1 MLNIREEYKQ
11 ALLNKNEDRK
21 MRAERVRA
29 KISGTTER
37 PRLNVFRS
45 LNNIYAQVI
54 DDTKGITLAQSSTMD
69 KTIVKS
75 IEGKTKQ
82 EAAFIVGQAVAKN
95 AMKKGIKTVVF
106 DRAGY
111 QYTGRVKA
119 LADGARDAGLE
130 F

>member
-1 MLNIREEYKQ
+1 MIKKI
-11 ALLNKNEDRK
+11 NKNEDRK

-119 LADGARDAGLE
+119 LADGASDAGLE

>member
-1 MLNIREEYKQ
+1 MIKKI
-11 ALLNKNEDRK
+11 NKNEERK

-29 KISGTTER
+29 QISGTTER

-69 KTIVKS
+69 KTIAKS

-95 AMKKGIKTVVF
+95 AMSKGIKQVVF

>member
-1 MLNIREEYKQ
+1 MIKNI
-11 ALLNKNEDRK
+11 NKNQDRK
-21 MRAERVRA
+21 MRAERVRE
-29 KISGTTER
+29 KISGTPER

-54 DDTKGITLAQSSTMD
+54 DDTKGVTIAQASTMD
-69 KTIVKS
+69 KNIAKS

-82 EAAFIVGQAVAKN
+82 EAAFIVGQAVAKA
-95 AMKKGIKTVVF
+95 AMSKGVKAVVF

>member
-1 MLNIREEYKQ
+1 MIKKI
-11 ALLNKNEDRK
+11 NKNNDRK

-29 KISGTTER
+29 KISGTKER

-54 DDTKGITLAQSSTMD
+54 DDVKGVTIASASTMD
-69 KTIVKS
+69 KTIAKS

-82 EAAFIVGQAVAKN
+82 EAAFIVGQTVAKN
-95 AMKKGIKTVVF
+95 AKSKGIKTVVF

-111 QYTGRVKA
+111 QYSGRVKA
-119 LADGARDAGLE
+119 LAEGARDAGLE

>member
-1 MLNIREEYKQ
+1 MIKKI
-11 ALLNKNEDRK
+11 NKNEDRK
-21 MRAERVRA
+21 MRAIRVRA
-29 KISGTTER
+29 KISGTAER

-45 LNNIYAQVI
+45 LSNIYAQVI
-54 DDTKGITLAQSSTMD
+54 DDVKGVTLASASTMD
-69 KTIVKS
+69 KNIAKS

-95 AMKKGIKTVVF
+95 AMSKGITKVVF

>member
-1 MLNIREEYKQ
+1 MIKKI
-11 ALLNKNEDRK
+11 NKNEDRK
-21 MRAERVRA
+21 IRAKRVRA
-29 KISGTTER
+29 KISGTPER

-45 LNNIYAQVI
+45 LNNIYAQII
-54 DDTKGITLAQSSTMD
+54 DDTKGVTLAQSSTMD
-69 KTIVKS
+69 KNIAKS
-75 IEGKTKQ
+75 KEGKTKQ
-82 EAAFIVGQAVAKN
+82 EAAFIVGQAIAKS
-95 AMKKGIKTVVF
+95 AISKGVKTVVF

>member
-1 MLNIREEYKQ
+1 MIKNI
-11 ALLNKNEDRK
+11 NKNEDRK
-21 MRAERVRA
+21 MRAQRVRA
-29 KISGTTER
+29 KISGTPER

-54 DDTKGITLAQSSTMD
+54 DDVKGVTLASASTMD
-69 KTIVKS
+69 KAVLKS

-82 EAAFIVGQAVAKN
+82 EAAFIVGQAIAKN
-95 AMKKGIKTVVF
+95 AMSKGIKTVVF

>member
-1 MLNIREEYKQ
+1 MIKKI
-11 ALLNKNEDRK
+11 NKNEDRK

-95 AMKKGIKTVVF
+95 AMAKGITQVVF

>member
-1 MLNIREEYKQ
+1 MIKKI
-11 ALLNKNEDRK
+11 NKNEDRK
-21 MRAERVRA
+21 MRAERVRE

-69 KTIVKS
+69 KAIVKS

-95 AMKKGIKTVVF
+95 AMKKGIKKVVF

>member
-1 MLNIREEYKQ
+1 MIKKI
-11 ALLNKNEDRK
+11 NKNEDRK

-29 KISGTTER
+29 KISGTPER

-45 LNNIYAQVI
+45 LSNIYAQVI

-69 KTIVKS
+69 KNIAKS

-82 EAAFIVGQAVAKN
+82 EAAFIVGQQVAKN
-95 AMKKGIKTVVF
+95 AMSKGIKTVVF

>member
-1 MLNIREEYKQ
+1 MIKNID
-11 ALLNKNEDRK
+11 KNEDRK
-21 MRAERVRA
+21 MRAMRVRA
-29 KISGTTER
+29 KISGTPER

-45 LNNIYAQVI
+45 LSNIYAQVI
-54 DDTKGITLAQSSTMD
+54 DDTKCITLAQSSTMD
-69 KTIVKS
+69 KNIAKS
-75 IEGKTKQ
+75 LEGKTKQ
-82 EAAFIVGQAVAKN
+82 EAAFIVGQTVAKN
-95 AMKKGIKTVVF
+95 AMSKGIKTVVF

>member
-1 MLNIREEYKQ
+1 MIKKI
-11 ALLNKNEDRK
+11 NKNEDRK

-29 KISGTTER
+29 KISGTPER

-54 DDTKGITLAQSSTMD
+54 DDTKGVTLASASTMD
-69 KTIVKS
+69 KTIAKS

-95 AMKKGIKTVVF
+95 AMSKGIKTVVF

-119 LADGARDAGLE
+119 VADGARDAGLE

>member
-1 MLNIREEYKQ
+1 MINKI
-11 ALLNKNEDRK
+11 NKNEERK
-21 MRAERVRA
+21 IRARRVRA
-29 KISGTTER
+29 KVSGTTER

-45 LNNIYAQVI
+45 LSNIYAQVI
-54 DDTKGITLAQSSTMD
+54 DDTKGITLASASTMD
-69 KTIVKS
+69 KNIAKS

-82 EAAFIVGQAVAKN
+82 EAAFIVGQAIAKN
-95 AMKKGIKTVVF
+95 AMSKGVKQVVF

-111 QYTGRVKA
+111 QFTGRVKA

>member
-1 MLNIREEYKQ
+1 MINKI
-11 ALLNKNEDRK
+11 NKNEDRK
-21 MRAERVRA
+21 IRASRVRA
-29 KISGTTER
+29 KISGTPER

-54 DDTKGITLAQSSTMD
+54 DDVKGVTLASASTMD
-69 KTIVKS
+69 KSVLKS

-82 EAAFIVGQAVAKN
+82 EAAFIVGQAIAKN
-95 AMKKGIKTVVF
+95 AMSKGIKTVVF

-119 LADGARDAGLE
+119 VADGARDAGLE

>member
-1 MLNIREEYKQ
+1 MINKI
-11 ALLNKNEDRK
+11 NKNEDRK
-21 MRAERVRA
+21 MRASRVRA
-29 KISGTTER
+29 KISGTSER

-54 DDTKGITLAQSSTMD
+54 DDTKGVTIASASTMD
-69 KTIVKS
+69 KNIAKS

-82 EAAFIVGQAVAKN
+82 EAAFIVGQTVAKN
-95 AMKKGIKTVVF
+95 AMGKGIKTVVF

-119 LADGARDAGLE
+119 VADGARDAGLE

>member
-1 MLNIREEYKQ
+1 MIKNV
-11 ALLNKNEDRK
+11 NKNEDRK
-21 MRAERVRA
+21 MRAKRVRA
-29 KISGTTER
+29 KISGTPER

-54 DDTKGITLAQSSTMD
+54 DDTKGVTLAQASTMD
-69 KTIVKS
+69 KNIAKS

-82 EAAFIVGQAVAKN
+82 EAAFIVGQAIAKS
-95 AMKKGIKTVVF
+95 AISKGVKTVVF

>member
-1 MLNIREEYKQ
+1 MIKNI
-11 ALLNKNEDRK
+11 NKNEDRK
-21 MRAERVRA
+21 MRARRVRS
-29 KISGTTER
+29 KISGTPER

-54 DDTKGITLAQSSTMD
+54 DDTKGVTLASASTMD
-69 KTIVKS
+69 KNIAKS
-75 IEGKTKQ
+75 IEGKSKQ
-82 EAAFIVGQAVAKN
+82 EAAFIIGQAVAKN
-95 AMKKGIKTVVF
+95 AMSKGIKAVVF

>member
-1 MLNIREEYKQ
+1 MINK
-11 ALLNKNEDRK
+11 LNKNEDRK
-21 MRAERVRA
+21 IRAKRVRT
-29 KISGTTER
+29 KISGTPER

-45 LNNIYAQVI
+45 LNNIYVQVI
-54 DDTKGITLAQSSTMD
+54 DDTKGVTLASASTMD
-69 KTIVKS
+69 KAVAKL

-82 EAAFIVGQAVAKN
+82 EAAFIVGQTVAKN
-95 AMKKGIKTVVF
+95 AKSKGIKTVVF

-119 LADGARDAGLE
+119 VADGARDAGLE

>member
-1 MLNIREEYKQ
+1 MIKSV
-11 ALLNKNEDRK
+11 NKNEERK
-21 MRAERVRA
+21 MRAQRVRA
-29 KISGTTER
+29 KISGTPER

-54 DDTKGITLAQSSTMD
+54 DDVKGVTLATASTMD
-69 KTIVKS
+69 KNIAKS

-95 AMKKGIKTVVF
+95 AMSKGIKTVVF

>member
-1 MLNIREEYKQ
+1 MIKKM
-11 ALLNKNEDRK
+11 NKNEDRK
-21 MRAERVRA
+21 IRASRVRA
-29 KISGTTER
+29 KISGTAER

-45 LNNIYAQVI
+45 LSNIYAQVI
-54 DDTKGITLAQSSTMD
+54 DDVKGVTLASASTMD
-69 KTIVKS
+69 KNIAKS

-95 AMKKGIKTVVF
+95 AMSKGITKVVF

>member
-1 MLNIREEYKQ
+1 MIKKI
-11 ALLNKNEDRK
+11 NKNEDRK
-21 MRAERVRA
+21 IRATRVRN
-29 KISGTTER
+29 KISGTPER

-45 LNNIYAQVI
+45 LNHIYAQVI
-54 DDTKGITLAQSSTMD
+54 DDSKGVTLASASTMD
-69 KTIVKS
+69 KNIVKS

-82 EAAFIVGQAVAKN
+82 EAAFIIGQTVAKN
-95 AMKKGIKTVVF
+95 AMSKGIKSVVF

-119 LADGARDAGLE
+119 VADGARDAGLE

>member
-1 MLNIREEYKQ
+1 MIKKI
-11 ALLNKNEDRK
+11 NKNENRK
-21 MRAERVRA
+21 MRAERVRE

-69 KTIVKS
+69 KAIVKS

-95 AMKKGIKTVVF
+95 AMKKGIKQVVF

-119 LADGARDAGLE
+119 VADGARDAGLE

>member
-1 MLNIREEYKQ
+1 MIKSV
-11 ALLNKNEDRK
+11 NKNEERK
-21 MRAERVRA
+21 MRARRVRA
-29 KISGTTER
+29 KISGTTEK

-54 DDTKGITLAQSSTMD
+54 DDVKGVTLVSASTMD
-69 KTIVKS
+69 KNIAKS

-95 AMKKGIKTVVF
+95 AISKGIKAVVF

>member
-1 MLNIREEYKQ
+1 MIKNI
-11 ALLNKNEDRK
+11 NKNEDRK

-29 KISGTTER
+29 KISGTPER

-54 DDTKGITLAQSSTMD
+54 DDVKGITLASASTMD
-69 KTIVKS
+69 KTIAKS

-82 EAAFIVGQAVAKN
+82 EAAFIVGQTVAKN
-95 AMKKGIKTVVF
+95 AMSKGIKTVVF

-119 LADGARDAGLE
+119 VADGARDAGLE

>member
-1 MLNIREEYKQ
+1 MIKKI
-11 ALLNKNEDRK
+11 NKNNDRK

-29 KISGTTER
+29 KISGTMER

-54 DDTKGITLAQSSTMD
+54 DDTKGITLASASTMD
-69 KTIVKS
+69 KNIAKS

-82 EAAFIVGQAVAKN
+82 EAAFIVGQAIAKN
-95 AMKKGIKTVVF
+95 AMSKGVKQVVF

-111 QYTGRVKA
+111 QFTGRVKA

>member
-1 MLNIREEYKQ
+1 MIKKI
-11 ALLNKNEDRK
+11 NKNEDRK

-106 DRAGY
+106 DRGGY
-111 QYTGRVKA
+111 LYTGRVKS
-119 LADGARDAGLE
+119 LADGARNAGLE

>member
-1 MLNIREEYKQ
+1 MIKKI
-11 ALLNKNEDRK
+11 NKNEDRK
-21 MRAERVRA
+21 IRAERVRA

-69 KTIVKS
+69 KTIAKS
-75 IEGKTKQ
+75 IEGQTKQ
-82 EAAFIVGQAVAKN
+82 DAAFIVGQAVAKN
-95 AMKKGIKTVVF
+95 AMSKGIKQVVF

>member
-1 MLNIREEYKQ
+1 MINK
-11 ALLNKNEDRK
+11 ANKNEVRLT
-21 MRAERVRA
+21 RA
-29 KISGTTER
+29 KRIRKNLSGTPER
-37 PRLNVFRS
+37 PRLSVFKS
-45 LNNIYAQVI
+45 LDNIYAQVI
-54 DDTKGITLAQSSTMD
+54 DDVKGITLASASTMD
-69 KTIVKS
+69 KAVLKS

-95 AMKKGIKTVVF
+95 AMSKGIKSVVF

-119 LADGARDAGLE
+119 LADGARNAGLE

>member
-1 MLNIREEYKQ
+1 MIKNI
-11 ALLNKNEDRK
+11 NKNEDRK
-21 MRAERVRA
+21 MRAKRVRA
-29 KISGTTER
+29 KILGTPER

-54 DDTKGITLAQSSTMD
+54 DDVNGVTLASASTMD
-69 KTIVKS
+69 KNIAKS

-82 EAAFIVGQAVAKN
+82 EAAFIVGQNIAKN
-95 AMKKGIKTVVF
+95 AMGKGIKAVVF

-119 LADGARDAGLE
+119 VADGARDAGLE

>member
-1 MLNIREEYKQ
+1 MIKKI
-11 ALLNKNEDRK
+11 NKNEDRK

-75 IEGKTKQ
+75 IERKTKQ

-95 AMKKGIKTVVF
+95 AMKKGVKTVVF

>member
-1 MLNIREEYKQ
+1 MIKSI
-11 ALLNKNEDRK
+11 NKNQERK
-21 MRAERVRA
+21 MRATRVRA
-29 KISGTTER
+29 KISGTPER

-54 DDTKGITLAQSSTMD
+54 DDTKGVTIAQSSTMD
-69 KTIVKS
+69 KNIAKS

-82 EAAFIVGQAVAKN
+82 EAAFIVGQAVAK
-95 AMKKGIKTVVF
+95 AAKSKGVKAVVF

>member
-1 MLNIREEYKQ
+1 MINKI
-11 ALLNKNEDRK
+11 NKNEERK
-21 MRAERVRA
+21 MRAERVRT
-29 KISGTTER
+29 KISGTMQR

-54 DDTKGITLAQSSTMD
+54 DDTKGVTLASASTMD
-69 KTIVKS
+69 KTIAKL

-82 EAAFIVGQAVAKN
+82 EAAFIVGQAIAKN
-95 AMKKGIKTVVF
+95 AMDKGIKQVVF

-119 LADGARDAGLE
+119 LAEGARDAGLE

>member
-1 MLNIREEYKQ
+1 MIKKI
-11 ALLNKNEDRK
+11 NKNEERK

-69 KTIVKS
+69 KAIVKS

-95 AMKKGIKTVVF
+95 AMAKGITKVVF

-119 LADGARDAGLE
+119 LADVARDAGLE